1 MLYLLSCG
9 FLSWTNRFS
18 NLTTNTATSCSL
30 LFAFFPRYSTWFLA
44 FITYSATLSPL
55 FFAFYACYSTWSF
68 HTFLWEKIFSHVLC
82 ILCCS
87 SRKFGTTRI
96 LFSSISLGALS
107 SLLRTLLVLVLP
119 QAAPMQGECLGTNQT
134 DIMARPA
141 SPTTWPGLTLHTYR
155 LFIHVQT
162 WQSQIPSLDKELQCV
177 LTYHMDS

>member
-1 MLYLLSCG
+1 MDFFLEPIVSQTYPQTLQLHAHLYSHSFHVIAHG
-9 FLSWTNRFS
+9 FLHLSHTVPLCLHFS
-18 NLTTNTATSCSL
+18 LNSMHVTAHEVFT
-30 LFAFFPRYSTWFLA
+30 LFCRREIFF
-44 FITYSATLSPL
+44 
-55 FFAFYACYSTWSF
+55 
-68 HTFLWEKIFSHVLC
+68 HVLC
-82 ILCCS
+82 MLCCS

>member
-68 HTFLWEKIFSHVLC
+68 HTFLRAERKIFSHVLYM
-82 ILCCS
+82 LCCS
-87 SRKFGTTRI
+87 SRNFGTTLI
-96 LFSSISLGALS
+96 LFPSVSLGAVT
-107 SLLRTLLVLVLP
+107 SLLCTLLNLGLP
-119 QAAPMQGECLGTNQT
+119 QACAMQGESLWTNQA

-141 SPTTWPGLTLHTYR
+141 SPT
-155 LFIHVQT
+155 
-162 WQSQIPSLDKELQCV
+162 KC
-177 LTYHMDS
+177 